1 MKEIVGTVTISLA
14 DYQKMI
20 SAGDLADEFNSKTKH
35 AAKELSVF
43 LTFLSTR
50 SDITP
55 YVTEFN
61 RQSLSSK
68 IVIDE
73 GRATIEFL
81 DGNS

>member
-1 MKEIVGTVTISLA
+1 VKEIVGTVTISLA
-14 DYQKMI
+14 DYQDMVL
-20 SAGDLADEFNSKTKH
+20 AGERADELNSKTKH

-43 LTFLSTR
+43 LTFLATR
-50 SDITP
+50 SDVTP

-61 RQSLSSK
+61 RQSMSAK
-68 IVIDE
+68 IVLDD